1 MLDTTAI
8 TFKIELNDSNRATTI
23 NFKSLL
29 WEINLS
35 GLKTLRILNI
45 LMNGILIVVS
55 DISRRELTT
64 IPKSR
69 TFHESQR

>member
-23 NFKSLL
+23 SFKSLL

-45 LMNGILIVVS
+45 LMKGILIVVS
-55 DISRRELTT
+55 AISRRELTT

-69 TFHESQR
+69 TFHES